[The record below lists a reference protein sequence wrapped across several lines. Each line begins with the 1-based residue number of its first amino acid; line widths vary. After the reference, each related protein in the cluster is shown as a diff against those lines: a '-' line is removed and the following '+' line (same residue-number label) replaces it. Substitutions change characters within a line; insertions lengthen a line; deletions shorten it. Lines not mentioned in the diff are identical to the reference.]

1 MATETILSPG
11 VLLQETDKSFITPGV
26 DPSGM
31 AIIGPTAKGPIEIP
45 TTVKNYSDFKQL
57 FGTTIK
63 NGTQREEYFTHL
75 AVKNYFEN
83 GGSNAIVVR
92 VVPTNSS
99 DATPATFT
107 VASNTHVS
115 ASSKLSTQPFQLE
128 TLGQGFAFTNA
139 VSLTADPELFSN
151 GALKSGSKDNV
162 RWEIKDTNNT
172 QGTFTLIIRRGDDT
186 TSAPIVLETFAEC
199 SLDPLSPNYVARKV
213 GDVTRTA
220 TLDAETGDYIV
231 TADGEFENRSNFIRV
246 SAVNLPTYEYIK
258 NGAVGTDG
266 ASTSYS
272 ASLPTAQSGGFF
284 GGTGTVLNP
293 SSSFNFFGS
302 ASGTQASGS
311 AGLTK
316 SSIQGL
322 EEADY
327 TKAISLLKNKEE
339 YKFKTLVIPGLIQ
352 DEHSSTIDT
361 VIENTTARG
370 DSFFITDLEVWGE
383 SVTNVIDEAGDLD
396 TSFSA
401 TYWPWVQ
408 VFSSELNRNVW
419 CPASTVIP
427 GLYAK
432 NDSLAAPWFAPA
444 GETRG
449 KLGRLVTGVEK
460 KLSKGNRDTLYSNKV
475 NPIAS
480 FPEGLLVFGQKTLQN
495 AKSALDRVNVRRM
508 LLDVKD
514 TISSF
519 ADDIL
524 FEQNTEQTRDRFI
537 RRATPYLESLVQR
550 QGIYA
555 FQLKMDGQNNTPDV
569 IDENKLVGQVFLQP
583 TKTAEFIVI
592 DFTLTRTGASF
603 TD

>member
-11 VLLQETDKSFITPGV
+11 VLLTETDKSFITPGV

-31 AIIGPTAKGPIEIP
+31 AIIGPAAKGPVDIP
-45 TTVKNYSDFKQL
+45 TTIKSYSDFKQI

-83 GGSNAIVVR
+83 GGSSAIVVR
-92 VVPTNSS
+92 VTSGSFTSAAN
-99 DATPATFT
+99 TFL
-107 VASNTHVS
+107 S
-115 ASSKLSTQPFQLE
+115 ASSITGKQPFQLE
-128 TLGQGFAFTNA
+128 TLAQGAIANNA
-139 VSLTADPELFSN
+139 QTLTDTPPLYSN
-151 GALKSGSKDNV
+151 GALITGSADNV
-162 RWEIKDTNNT
+162 RWEIKDINNS

-186 TSAPIVLETFAEC
+186 TAAPLVLETFTEC
-199 SLDPLSPNYVARKV
+199 SLDPLSDNYISKRV
-213 GDVTRTA
+213 GDVTNTVS
-220 TLDAETGDYIV
+220 LDAETNEYVI
-231 TADGEFENRSNFIRV
+231 TTNGEFENKSNFVRV
-246 SAVNLPTYEYIK
+246 SAVNLPTYRYI
-258 NGAVGTDG
+258 GADGGVGADG
-266 ASTSYS
+266 DSVSYS
-272 ASLPTAQSGGFF
+272 GSLPTEQSGAFYNGI
-284 GGTGTVLNP
+284 GDVLHTTAAN
-293 SSSFNFFGS
+293 NKFGS
-302 ASGTQASGS
+302 ASGTDANN
-311 AGLTK
+311 
-316 SSIQGL
+316 IQGVGVG
-322 EEADY
+322 DY
-327 TKAISLLKNKEE
+327 TKAISLLKDKEN
-339 YKFKTLVIPGLIQ
+339 YKFKTLVVPGLNQ
-352 DEHSSTIDT
+352 DTHASTIDT
-361 VIENTTARG
+361 LITNTTARG
-370 DSFFITDLEVWGE
+370 DSFFVLDLEVWGE
-383 SVTNVIDEAGDLD
+383 SVTNVTDEAGDLD
-396 TSFSA
+396 SSFA
-401 TYWPWVQ
+401 AAYWPWVQ

-427 GLYAK
+427 GLYSK

-449 KLGRLVTGVEK
+449 KLGRLITGVEK

-480 FPEGLLVFGQKTLQN
+480 FPEGILVFGQKTLQN

-514 TISSF
+514 TIGGF
-519 ADDIL
+519 ADDVL
-524 FEQNTEQTRDRFI
+524 FENNTEQTRDRFI

-550 QGIYA
+550 QGLYA
-555 FQLKMDGQNNTPDV
+555 FQIKMDGQNNTPDV